1 MSGSRTSPADPQYR
15 NWTWRVLQFLM
26 QNFFTFWLGYRVRGL
41 ERLPP
46 GGALFLINHQ
56 SFLDPLFAA
65 AGLHRPVSYL
75 ARDNLFRVP
84 VIGSILRATYV
95 MPIRRE
101 AAGTESMRLSIE
113 RCRQGYY
120 VGLFPEGTRTR
131 DGSIGAFKP
140 GFLAI
145 ARRAGVPVIPIGISG
160 AFESYPRNVLF
171 PRPGRIRVVY
181 GEPISVETI
190 DSFSRER
197 QDDLVALIR
206 DRIVACH
213 AEAEAWRLGHE
224 LEREASSSPAA
235 APAEVPSRV
244 ALPTPAVNGNG
255 HHGPVSNDT
264 PTAAH

>member
-1 MSGSRTSPADPQYR
+1 MSGSRTSPADPHYR
-15 NWTWRVLQFLM
+15 NWTWRSLQFVM
-26 QNFFTFWLGYRVRGL
+26 QNFFTFWLGYRVRGM

-46 GGALFLINHQ
+46 GGALLLINHQ

-84 VIGSILRATYV
+84 VIGAILRATYV

-113 RCRQGYY
+113 RCQQGYY
-120 VGLFPEGTRTR
+120 VGIFPEGTRTH
-131 DGSIGAFKP
+131 DGSIGKFKP

-145 ARRAGVPVIPIGISG
+145 ARRSGVPVVPIGIAG
-160 AFESYPRNVLF
+160 AFESYPRKVLF

-181 GEPISVETI
+181 GEPISFATI
-190 DSFSRER
+190 EAYDRDR
-197 QDDLVALIR
+197 QDELVALIR

-213 AEAEAWRLGHE
+213 AEAEAWRLGRE
-224 LEREASSSPAA
+224 LERDESSLTKAVSSEA
-235 APAEVPSRV
+235 PSLN

>member
-1 MSGSRTSPADPQYR
+1 MSGSPTSAVDPQYR
-15 NWTWRVLQFLM
+15 NWTWRVLQFVM
-26 QNFFTFWLGYRVRGL
+26 QNVFTFWLGYRVRGL

-84 VIGSILRATYV
+84 VIGAILRVTYV

-131 DGSIGAFKP
+131 DGSIGEFKP

-145 ARRAGVPVIPIGISG
+145 ARRAGVPIVPIGISG
-160 AFESYPRNVLF
+160 AFEAYPRGVVF
-171 PRPGRIRVVY
+171 PYPGRIRVVY

-190 DSFSRER
+190 ESYGRDR
-197 QDDLVALIR
+197 QDELVTLIR

-213 AEAEAWRLGHE
+213 AEAEAWRLGRE
-224 LEREASSSPAA
+224 LEREVSSPAA
-235 APAEVPSRV
+235 IVLSEAPPLV

-255 HHGPVSNDT
+255 HYGPVSNDA
-264 PTAAH
+264 PTAAQ